1 MPYRLK
7 ITDQFAA
14 GHCLPLYKGQ
24 CERMH
29 GHNFRV
35 DVEVVGDELDE
46 GGLLLDFAEL
56 KKILAAILDPLDH
69 TVLNEIEPFDTLAPS
84 SENLAKYIYDSLDQK
99 ISSDRV
105 GVLAVT
111 VWESDKACATYYR

>member
-7 ITDQFAA
+7 ISDQFAA
-14 GHCLPLYKGQ
+14 GHCLPLYKGK

-35 DVEVVGDELDE
+35 EAEVVGDELDE

-56 KKILAAILDPLDH
+56 KKMLAAIIDPLDH
-69 TVLNEIEPFDTLAPS
+69 TVLNEMEPFDVLAPS
-84 SENLAKYIYDSLDQK
+84 SENIARVIYDSLDEK
-99 ISSDRV
+99 IGRDRV
-105 GVLAVT
+105 KVLSVT